1 MFIIALFNFHICI
14 INYAAVFVFI
24 WFQTSIQILTFYKNL
39 SFSRKNENW
48 RLSVFLLVER
58 YIIVPAAEEWNK
70 NRRERG
76 KTMRDRE

>member
-1 MFIIALFNFHICI
+1 MFTIALFNFHICI